1 MHSET
6 QDGCCYQKAKKL
18 PAAGAARRC
27 TVYSYIVAVHEWSCD
42 LRAVGEYR
50 LMGCSISKS
59 PRHPSGPFAA
69 NSGRCQG
76 RRTTDVIQWLMARI
90 ARLFWWRYARAG
102 PGGRDAFGP
111 GETGRSSL
119 RCRRVL
125 VSTNLVGIEVGWI
138 RICRG
143 ELGGI
148 DRGIEKVLISKIRS
162 QPLMHVP
169 FGNVC

>member
-1 MHSET
+1 MARASSE
-6 QDGCCYQKAKKL
+6 
-18 PAAGAARRC
+18 ARR
-27 TVYSYIVAVHEWSCD
+27 TMDAGGLNVVPGQQPGPPGGVVADHEWSCD
-42 LRAVGEYR
+42 LRAVGGYR

-59 PRHPSGPFAA
+59 PR
-69 NSGRCQG
+69 
-76 RRTTDVIQWLMARI
+76 RTTSVRRQLRETPRETHHRRDSMVDGPDRP
-90 ARLFWWRYARAG
+90 FWWRYARAV

-125 VSTNLVGIEVGWI
+125 VSSNLVGIEVGWI

-143 ELGGI
+143 GS
-148 DRGIEKVLISKIRS
+148 IEGSGESVNFENPKSAA
-162 QPLMHVP
+162 MHVP